1 MKGRILYR
9 NLGEKIFIARRKR
22 KMTQERLSV
31 LTDVDRT
38 YISQIEHGTRN
49 PSFHILAKLSREL
62 KINVNELIPKKI
74 DKS

>member
-9 NLGEKIFIARRKR
+9 KLGEKIFMARRKR
-22 KMTQERLSV
+22 EMTQEKLSV

-49 PSFHILAKLSREL
+49 PSFHVLAKLTREL

-74 DKS
+74 TKS

>member
-9 NLGEKIFIARRKR
+9 NLGEKILIARRER
-22 KMTQERLSV
+22 RMTQEKLSI
-31 LTDVDRT
+31 LADVDRT

-62 KINVNELIPKKI
+62 KLNINELIPKKI
-74 DKS
+74 TKP

>member
-1 MKGRILYR
+1 M
-9 NLGEKIFIARRKR
+9 ARHKR
-22 KMTQERLSV
+22 KMTQEKLSI

-62 KINVNELIPKKI
+62 RINVNKLIPKKI
-74 DKS
+74 TKP